1 MLNRYLTKIKSSKL
15 KRTYLQSKSC
25 VGMRVAET
33 CCWETLSRLPY
44 KMPVR
49 ASSRSHR
56 HEVLCH
62 PSPPSWST
70 PQRKA
75 VWDYQVS
82 WKVTRYVEWERESL
96 SEGVFIWRASW
107 HESRE
112 YREECN
118 EHAERKNRTKGNCR
132 HLRALQDDDD
142 QLEIPGTCKK

>member
-15 KRTYLQSKSC
+15 KRTYLQSKGC

-56 HEVLCH
+56 
-62 PSPPSWST
+62 
-70 PQRKA
+70 Q
-75 VWDYQVS
+75 
-82 WKVTRYVEWERESL
+82 
-96 SEGVFIWRASW
+96 
-107 HESRE
+107 SRE
-112 YREECN
+112 YWEEYN